1 LLRKSLAISYPFYEF
16 ANVEIGILI
25 KKMGIEKNQVK
36 VNVRWTDSAGIE
48 FTYDNRT
55 MEQ

>member
-16 ANVEIGILI
+16 VNVEIGILTQ

-36 VNVRWTDSAGIE
+36 VNVRWTGSAHLKAKE
-48 FTYDNRT
+48 VL
-55 MEQ
+55 